1 MDDFDGVAA
10 SLEENH
16 SDLDHLALTDG
27 SCFGDLEEHKSPSS
41 FVEESEVSERQEAP
55 IPPSQVFSH
64 AISSPPPEQL
74 LLNRTADPRPRK
86 RQRTAASAREPLRVL
101 QVSAVWR
108 RRRGVRDYQE
118 GDSAAAVTTATPVR
132 FVETIGSTWK
142 VTTSWQWNG
151 DKENALQVQQA
162 ALSNSPQIG
171 TLLPTLKLLLLHR
184 ARRVAAAAASAPHTE
199 FVVREE

>member
-1 MDDFDGVAA
+1 M
-10 SLEENH
+10 
-16 SDLDHLALTDG
+16 
-27 SCFGDLEEHKSPSS
+27 
-41 FVEESEVSERQEAP
+41 
-55 IPPSQVFSH
+55 
-64 AISSPPPEQL
+64 
-74 LLNRTADPRPRK
+74 
-86 RQRTAASAREPLRVL
+86 AASAREPLRVL

-118 GDSAAAVTTATPVR
+118 GDSAAAVTTDSDISA

-184 ARRVAAAAASAPHTE
+184 ARRVAAAAASTPHTE